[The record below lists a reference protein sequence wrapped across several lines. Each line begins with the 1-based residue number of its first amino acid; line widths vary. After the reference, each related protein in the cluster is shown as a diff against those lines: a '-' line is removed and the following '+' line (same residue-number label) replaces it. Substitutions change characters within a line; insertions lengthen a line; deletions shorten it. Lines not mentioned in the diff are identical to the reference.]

1 MRWRLVGLAAATF
14 ALVSA
19 CGSGDP
25 NGSKVA
31 SLSDAPTPS
40 EQQQTGNGNGSPDE
54 AADLD
59 KMRDF
64 AKCMREHGINMAD
77 PQSGP
82 DGGGVSLEVHPGE
95 EDKVK
100 AAQEAC
106 KHLMPNGG
114 APPKLDAQQL
124 DELRKQAQCMR
135 EHGVDM
141 ADPDPNNPGITI
153 KGSGDE
159 EKDKKAFE
167 ECGLGKRMGPGGG
180 TASKD
185 AGSGNSG
192 GGK

>member
-1 MRWRLVGLAAATF
+1 MRWRPVVLAAATF

-19 CGSGDP
+19 CGGTDP
-25 NGSKVA
+25 DGSRVA
-31 SLSDAPTPS
+31 SLSGAPTPS
-40 EQQQTGNGNGSPDE
+40 GQQQAGNGNGGPDE

-59 KMRDF
+59 EMRDF
-64 AKCMREHGINMAD
+64 AKCMREHGVNMAD
-77 PQSGP
+77 PQAGP

-100 AAQEAC
+100 TAQEAC

-141 ADPDPNNPGITI
+141 ADPDPNNPGVTI

-167 ECGLGKRMGPGGG
+167 ECGLGKGPRGSKSSDGKDSGG
-180 TASKD
+180 ASV
-185 AGSGNSG
+185 G